1 MIFWRPARAGDVPA
15 VVALLRDD
23 ELGMGREAEDLAP
36 YIAAFEAMQAEGSNH
51 LIVGEAM
58 GTEAGRIVATYQ
70 LTFISALSLRASRR
84 AQIESVRV
92 ASDLRGQGLGEK
104 LMADAEKRA
113 KAAGCSL
120 IQLTTNAGRGR
131 AHEFYARLGYQPTH
145 IGFKKP
151 LR

>member
-1 MIFWRPARAGDVPA
+1 MIFWRPARAEDVPA

-23 ELGMGREAEDLAP
+23 ELGMGREAEDLTP
-36 YIAAFEAMQAEGSNH
+36 YLAAFEAMKAEGGNH
-51 LIVGEAM
+51 LIVGEHR
-58 GTEAGRIVATYQ
+58 GEGRVVATYQ
-70 LTFISALSLRASRR
+70 LTFITGLSLRASRR
-84 AQIESVRV
+84 AQVESVRV
-92 ASDLRGQGLGEK
+92 DSGLRGQGLGAR

-131 AHEFYARLGYQPTH
+131 AHDFYARLGYQPSH